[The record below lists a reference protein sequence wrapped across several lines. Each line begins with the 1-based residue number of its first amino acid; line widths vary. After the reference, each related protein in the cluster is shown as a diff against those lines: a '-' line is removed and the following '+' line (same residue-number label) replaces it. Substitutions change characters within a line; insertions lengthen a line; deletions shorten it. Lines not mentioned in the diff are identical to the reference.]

1 MSLPQPLGIPAM
13 YACLLWR
20 SREELYPRL
29 KDPDASAWQLFIR
42 HSSWLEDHKKE
53 EEEGGETHPLEFLAS
68 PYEGHVFW
76 SVGSGNA
83 LASRLVY

>member
-1 MSLPQPLGIPAM
+1 M

-42 HSSWLEDHKKE
+42 HSSWLEDHKKDDDEE

-76 SVGSGNA
+76 SVGSGDA
-83 LASRLVY
+83 LASKLVH